1 MILTYEGKTPKIAA
15 NVFIA
20 PTAVVIGA
28 VDIQE
33 GASIW
38 YGAVLRG
45 DIAAITVGRN
55 TNIQDNCTVHTE
67 HGHPTVIGAGVTIG
81 HNAVIHGC
89 VIEDDCLIS
98 IAATLTLISGCTH
111 SVRTTQIPVRDGLN
125 QCAVLEPTPREA
137 RAPVAEDPDLG
148 ALLAAAGVTGEDHIA
163 MIERA
168 AGNYARTAQF
178 VERGRGDQRD
188 IAQAVVN
195 RGNCERLQEAVDL
208 INTNNAG
215 PQN

>member
-20 PTAVVIGA
+20 PTAVIIGA
-28 VDIQE
+28 VEIQE

-98 IAATLTLISGCTH
+98 IAATVLSRAVIRKGAVVAAGAV
-111 SVRTTQIPVRDGLN
+111 VREGQEIGPG
-125 QCAVLEPTPREA
+125 E
-137 RAPVAEDPDLG
+137 
-148 ALLAAAGVTGEDHIA
+148 LAAGMPASAKRLLTEADKGLVYGAAAVYRDLAARHAALTGSPDPAGG
-163 MIERA
+163 
-168 AGNYARTAQF
+168 
-178 VERGRGDQRD
+178 
-188 IAQAVVN
+188 
-195 RGNCERLQEAVDL
+195 
-208 INTNNAG
+208 
-215 PQN
+215 